1 LHKPHTASS
10 VSEGKRMSLDRR
22 QFVTALIA
30 SSAAAA
36 VPAASTDGNLPSS
49 SPAESH
55 ASPPNTKVDSRYAPR
70 NQQSTICFPDD
81 PKKTIVGRAG
91 DLRYGYAK
99 SLSAGMENFGTV
111 VEFSLAGFQDDK
123 VLRQW
128 IESAAVPVVHTLIDR
143 PAATFELIA
152 FATRHAG
159 EGRVDNVLLS
169 IKSKPNSHSKPGRV
183 AVVPK
188 IRIRAC
194 DRLELESY
202 TVPTATVRVQGSKSP
217 LLVAAQLN
225 SNLGSCMLWQEEGFT
240 LYLPHGEATEEVTAR
255 YFVRLPQ
262 ENQSAETVTEHLHD
276 AEMLLAE
283 AREFWRNW
291 KPFGTTNWSCPGPHG
306 EFLTACARNIQQA
319 REVKNDRLVF
329 QVGPTQYRG
338 LWIVDGNF
346 LLEAAR
352 YLGYDHDADEGLRSE
367 WSKQAESGQVI
378 AESGGEHWKD
388 TAIAMFTL
396 VRQCELKQDWTFFRE
411 LEPNVVRALDFLMS
425 LRGKARSGPSING
438 RYGLLAPGFADGG
451 IGGVRSEFT
460 NTVWTLAALR
470 AVANAADQLK
480 MSSLARTREFFC
492 ELYDAFQQMAKREMV
507 RHPAGFEYLPDYLP
521 MIAHDDSSVADP
533 DPWNRPRPQTAQ
545 WALSHSIFPGEV
557 FEKNDPIVRGHIAL
571 MQSCTQEDVPAETGW
586 LWHDSLWTYNASFTA
601 HVYLWAGLGDW
612 AHRTFTGFLNHASPL
627 YCWREEQPLQH
638 ALVGQDWG
646 DMPHN
651 WASAECIRYLRHM
664 LVLEDGKSL
673 RLLNGITVAELI
685 PTAHYSLENS
695 PTRFG
700 RVNLELEPAGTRG
713 WRLQFDRASGLSPSS
728 VSLPANIGGMQ
739 VKEVIGADS
748 KMNGG
753 IVEVDPLAKKW
764 EAFLK

>member
-1 LHKPHTASS
+1 MT
-10 VSEGKRMSLDRR
+10 LDRR
-22 QFVTALIA
+22 QFVTALLA
-30 SSAAAA
+30 SGAAA
-36 VPAASTDGNLPSS
+36 VPRANIEQNHSSS
-49 SPAESH
+49 SPATSL
-55 ASPPNTKVDSRYAPR
+55 ATPGTKVDFRYAPR

-81 PKKTIVGRAG
+81 PKKTIVGQAG
-91 DLRYGYAK
+91 DLRYGFAK
-99 SLSAGMENFGTV
+99 SPSAGMENFGTV
-111 VEFSLAGFQDDK
+111 IEFSLAGFQDDK

-128 IESAAVPVVHTLIDR
+128 IESPAVPIVHTLIDR

-152 FATRHAG
+152 FATRRAG

-169 IKSKPNSHSKPGRV
+169 INSKSESESKSQSKAGRV
-183 AVVPK
+183 AVLPK
-188 IRIRAC
+188 IRIRTRE
-194 DRLELESY
+194 RLELESY
-202 TVPTATVRVQGSKSP
+202 AVPTATVRVQNSKAP

-225 SNLGSCMLWQEEGFT
+225 SNLGTCMLWEEEGFT
-240 LYLPHGEATEEVTAR
+240 LYLPHGEATEAVPAR
-255 YFVRLPQ
+255 YFIRLPQ
-262 ENQSAETVTEHLHD
+262 EGQSAESLSEHLHD
-276 AEMLLAE
+276 ADVLLNE
-283 AREFWRNW
+283 AREFWKNW
-291 KPFGTTNWSCPGPHG
+291 KPFSTTNWSVPDRHG

-367 WSKQAESGQVI
+367 WTKQADSGQVI

-411 LEPNVVRALDFLMS
+411 LEPNVVHALDFLIS
-425 LRGKARSGPSING
+425 LRDQARWGPSING

-470 AVANAADQLK
+470 AVADAADQLN
-480 MSSLARTREFFC
+480 MPSLSRARKFSN
-492 ELYDAFQQMAKREMV
+492 ELYEAFQQMAKQEMV
-507 RHPAGFEYLPDYLP
+507 RHPAGFQYLPEYLP
-521 MIAHDDSSVADP
+521 MIAHDDPSVADA

-557 FEKNDPIVRGHIAL
+557 FEKDDPIVRGHIAL
-571 MQSCTQEDVPAETGW
+571 LQSCTQEDVPAETGW
-586 LWHDSLWTYNASFTA
+586 LWHDSLWTYNASFAA
-601 HVYLWAGLGDW
+601 HVYLWAGLPDW

-638 ALVGQDWG
+638 ALAGQDWG

-651 WASAECIRYLRHM
+651 WASAECVRYLRHM
-664 LVLEDGKSL
+664 LALEDGKSL
-673 RLLNGITVAELI
+673 RLLNGITPAELT
-685 PTAHYSLENS
+685 PAAHYSLQNS

-700 RVNLELEPAGTRG
+700 RINLELEPAGAQG
-713 WRLQFDRASGLSPSS
+713 WRLRFDRASGLTPSS
-728 VSLPANIGGMQ
+728 VSLPASIGSLH
-739 VKEVIGADS
+739 VKKVTGAGS
-748 KMNGG
+748 KMNGLA
-753 IVEVDPLAKKW
+753 VEVDPLAKTW
-764 EAFLK
+764 DAFLR

>member
-1 LHKPHTASS
+1 MT
-10 VSEGKRMSLDRR
+10 LDRR

-30 SSAAAA
+30 SGAAAA
-36 VPAASTDGNLPSS
+36 VPAPSIDGNPSS
-49 SPAESH
+49 FSAT
-55 ASPPNTKVDSRYAPR
+55 ASLANPPNTNIDFRYAPHH
-70 NQQSTICFPDD
+70 QQSTICFPDD
-81 PKKTIVGRAG
+81 PRKTIVGQAG
-91 DLRYGYAK
+91 DLRYRFAK

-123 VLRQW
+123 ILRQW
-128 IESAAVPVVHTLIDR
+128 IESPAVPIVHTLIDR

-152 FATRHAG
+152 FASRHAG

-169 IKSKPNSHSKPGRV
+169 IKSKRGRV

-188 IRIRAC
+188 IHIRTC
-194 DRLELESY
+194 ERLELESY

-225 SNLGSCMLWQEEGFT
+225 NNLGNCIVWEEEGFT
-240 LYLPHGEATEEVTAR
+240 LYLHHGEAAEEMSAR
-255 YFVRLPQ
+255 YFFRLPQ
-262 ENQSAETVTEHLHD
+262 ENQSADTLTENLHD
-276 AEMLLAE
+276 AEMFLAE

-291 KPFGTTNWSCPGPHG
+291 KPFGTANWSCPGRHG

-319 REVKNDRLVF
+319 REVKNNRLVF

-352 YLGYDHDADEGLRSE
+352 YLGYDQAADEGLRSE
-367 WSKQAESGQVI
+367 WSKQAESGQII

-411 LEPNVVRALDFLMS
+411 LEPNVVHALEFLIN
-425 LRGKARSGPSING
+425 LRDKGRSGPSING

-470 AVANAADQLK
+470 AVANAVDQLNL
-480 MSSLARTREFFC
+480 SSLARAREFLR
-492 ELYDAFQQMAKREMV
+492 ELYDAFQQRAKREMV
-507 RHPAGFEYLPDYLP
+507 RHPARFEDLP

-557 FEKNDPIVRGHIAL
+557 FDKIDPIVRGHIAL
-571 MQSCTQEDVPAETGW
+571 QQSCTQEDVPTETGW

-601 HVYLWAGLGDW
+601 HVYLWAGLRDW

-638 ALVGQDWG
+638 ALAGQDWG

-651 WASAECIRYLRHM
+651 WASAECVRYLRHM
-664 LVLEDGKSL
+664 LALEDGKSL
-673 RLLNGITVAELI
+673 RLLNGITAAELI
-685 PTAHYSLENS
+685 PTTHYSLQNS

-700 RVNLELEPAGTRG
+700 RINLELEPAGAQG
-713 WRLQFDRASGLSPSS
+713 WRFRFDRANGLSPSS
-728 VSLPANIGGMQ
+728 VSLPANIGPLQ
-739 VKEVIGADS
+739 VKDVIGAGS
-748 KMNGG
+748 KKNSG
-753 IVEVDPLAKKW
+753 IVEVDPFAKKW
-764 EAFLK
+764 DAFLK

>member
-1 LHKPHTASS
+1 MT
-10 VSEGKRMSLDRR
+10 LDRR
-22 QFVTALIA
+22 QFVTTLIA
-30 SSAAAA
+30 SGAAAA
-36 VPAASTDGNLPSS
+36 VPTQSIDRKLPYSS
-49 SPAESH
+49 APTSLAN
-55 ASPPNTKVDSRYAPR
+55 PPHTKVDFRYTPR

-81 PKKTIVGRAG
+81 PRKTIVGQAG
-91 DLRYGYAK
+91 DLRYGFAK
-99 SLSAGMENFGTV
+99 SFSAGMENFGTV
-111 VEFSLAGFQDDK
+111 IEFSLAGFQDDK
-123 VLRQW
+123 ILRQW
-128 IESAAVPVVHTLIDR
+128 TELPAVPIVHTLIDR

-169 IKSKPNSHSKPGRV
+169 IKSKSKTGRV

-188 IRIRAC
+188 IRIRTFE
-194 DRLELESY
+194 RLELESY
-202 TVPTATVRVQGSKSP
+202 TVPTATVRAQGSKSP

-225 SNLGSCMLWQEEGFT
+225 NNLGSCMLWEEEGFT
-240 LYLPHGEATEEVTAR
+240 LYLPHGEAAEEVSAR

-262 ENQSAETVTEHLHD
+262 ENQSAETLGEHLRSV
-276 AEMLLAE
+276 EVLLAE

-291 KPFGTTNWSCPGPHG
+291 KPFGTTNWSFPGRHG

-352 YLGYDHDADEGLRSE
+352 YLGYDQATDEGLRSE
-367 WSKQAESGQVI
+367 WSKQAESGQII

-396 VRQCELKQDWTFFRE
+396 VRQCELKQEWRFFRD
-411 LEPNVVRALDFLMS
+411 LEPNVVHALDFLIT
-425 LRGKARSGPSING
+425 LRDKARSGPSING

-470 AVANAADQLK
+470 AVADAADQLK
-480 MSSLARTREFFC
+480 MSSLFRARKFFD
-492 ELYDAFQQMAKREMV
+492 ELYEAFQQMARREMV
-507 RHPAGFEYLPDYLP
+507 RHPAGFEYLP
-521 MIAHDDSSVADP
+521 MIAHDDSSVADSNS
-533 DPWNRPRPQTAQ
+533 WNRPRPQTAQ

-571 MQSCTQEDVPAETGW
+571 LQSCTQEDVPIETGW
-586 LWHDSLWTYNASFTA
+586 LWHDSLWTYNASFAA
-601 HVYLWAGLGDW
+601 HVYLWAGLRDW

-638 ALVGQDWG
+638 ALAGQDWG

-651 WASAECIRYLRHM
+651 WASAECVRYLRHM
-664 LVLEDGKSL
+664 LALEDGKSL
-673 RLLNGITVAELI
+673 RLLNGITAAELI
-685 PTAHYSLENS
+685 PTAHYSLQNS

-700 RVNLELEPAGTRG
+700 RINLELEPAGEQG
-713 WRLQFDRASGLSPSS
+713 WRLRFDRASGFSPSS
-728 VSLPANIGGMQ
+728 VSLPANIGSLQ
-739 VKEVIGADS
+739 VKKVIGAGS
-748 KMNGG
+748 KISGRV
-753 IVEVDPLAKKW
+753 VEVDPFAKTW
-764 EAFLK
+764 DAFLK

>member
-1 LHKPHTASS
+1 MT
-10 VSEGKRMSLDRR
+10 LDRR

-30 SSAAAA
+30 SGAAAA
-36 VPAASTDGNLPSS
+36 VPAAGIDGSLPT
-49 SPAESH
+49 
-55 ASPPNTKVDSRYAPR
+55 ASATTSVANPPDTNVDFRYAPHH
-70 NQQSTICFPDD
+70 QQSTICFPDD
-81 PKKTIVGRAG
+81 PKKTIVGQAG
-91 DLRYGYAK
+91 DLRYGYVK

-111 VEFSLAGFQDDK
+111 VEFSLAGFQDDRI
-123 VLRQW
+123 LRQW
-128 IESAAVPVVHTLIDR
+128 IESPSIPIVHTLIDR

-152 FATRHAG
+152 FATRHAD

-169 IKSKPNSHSKPGRV
+169 IKSKTGRV
-183 AVVPK
+183 AIVPK
-188 IRIRAC
+188 IHIRTC

-202 TVPTATVRVQGSKSP
+202 TVPTATVRTQGSKSP
-217 LLVAAQLN
+217 LLVGAQLN
-225 SNLGSCMLWQEEGFT
+225 NNLGTCMLWEEEGFT
-240 LYLPHGEATEEVTAR
+240 LYLPHGEAAEEMPAR
-255 YFVRLPQ
+255 YFVRFPQ
-262 ENQSAETVTEHLHD
+262 ENQSAEILTEHFHN

-283 AREFWRNW
+283 TRRFWRDW
-291 KPFGTTNWSCPGPHG
+291 RPFGTTNWSYPGRHG
-306 EFLTACARNIQQA
+306 DFLTACARNIQQA

-352 YLGYDHDADEGLRSE
+352 YLGYDQAADEGLRSE

-411 LEPNVVRALDFLMS
+411 LEPNIVHALDFLIS
-425 LRGKARSGPSING
+425 LRDKARSGPSING

-480 MSSLARTREFFC
+480 MPSLARARQFFRELH
-492 ELYDAFQQMAKREMV
+492 EAFQQMAKQEMV
-507 RHPAGFEYLPDYLP
+507 RHPAGFDYLP
-521 MIAHDDSSVADP
+521 MIAHDDPSVADP

-571 MQSCTQEDVPAETGW
+571 LQSCTQEDVPIETGW
-586 LWHDSLWTYNASFTA
+586 LWHDSLWTYNASFAA
-601 HVYLWAGLGDW
+601 HVYLWAGLHDW

-638 ALVGQDWG
+638 ALAGQDWG

-651 WASAECIRYLRHM
+651 WASAECVRYLRHR
-664 LVLEDGKSL
+664 LALEDDQSL
-673 RLLNGITVAELI
+673 RLLNGITAAELT
-685 PTAHYSLENS
+685 PGAHYNLQNS

-700 RVNLELEPAGTRG
+700 RINLELESAGAKG
-713 WRLQFDRASGLSPSS
+713 WRLRFDRATGPSPSS
-728 VSLPANIGGMQ
+728 VSLPGNIGRLQ
-739 VKEVIGADS
+739 VKAIIGAGS
-748 KMNGG
+748 KINGG
-753 IVEVDPLAKKW
+753 IVEIDPLSKKW
-764 EAFLK
+764 DALLK

>member
-1 LHKPHTASS
+1 
-10 VSEGKRMSLDRR
+10 MSLDRR

-225 SNLGSCMLWQEEGFT
+225 SNLGSCMLWEEEGFT

>member
-1 LHKPHTASS
+1 MN
-10 VSEGKRMSLDRR
+10 VNRR

-30 SSAAAA
+30 SGAAAA
-36 VPAASTDGNLPSS
+36 APTPTVDQKLPHVSPSASLANPPS
-49 SPAESH
+49 
-55 ASPPNTKVDSRYAPR
+55 TKVDFRYAPR
-70 NQQSTICFPDD
+70 NQQSVICFPDD
-81 PKKTIVGRAG
+81 PRKTVVGQAG
-91 DLRYGYAK
+91 DLRYGFVK

-111 VEFSLAGFQDDK
+111 IEFSLAGLQDDK
-123 VLRQW
+123 ILRQW
-128 IESAAVPVVHTLIDR
+128 IESPAVPIVHTLIDR

-169 IKSKPNSHSKPGRV
+169 IKSKSNSKLKTGRV

-188 IRIRAC
+188 IHIRTC
-194 DRLELESY
+194 ERLELESY
-202 TVPTATVRVQGSKSP
+202 TVPTATVRAQGGKSP

-225 SNLGSCMLWQEEGFT
+225 HNLGSSMLWEEEGFT
-240 LYLPHGEATEEVTAR
+240 LYLPHGEASEDVQVR

-262 ENQSAETVTEHLHD
+262 EGQSAETLREHLPS

-283 AREFWRNW
+283 AREFWRNC
-291 KPFGTTNWSCPGPHG
+291 KPFGTTDWSFPGRHG

-352 YLGYDHDADEGLRSE
+352 YLGYDHAADEGLRSE
-367 WSKQAESGQVI
+367 WSKQAESGQII

-411 LEPNVVRALDFLMS
+411 LEPNVVHALEFLIS
-425 LRGKARSGPSING
+425 LRDQARTGPSING

-460 NTVWTLAALR
+460 NTVWTLASLR

-480 MSSLARTREFFC
+480 MSSLARAREFFR
-492 ELYDAFQQMAKREMV
+492 ELYEAFQQMAKREMV
-507 RHPAGFEYLPDYLP
+507 RHPAGFEYLP

-545 WALSHSIFPGEV
+545 WALSHAIFPGEV
-557 FEKNDPIVRGHIAL
+557 FEKSDPIVRGHIAL
-571 MQSCTQEDVPAETGW
+571 LQSCTQEDVPIETGW

-601 HVYLWAGLGDW
+601 HVYLWAGLRDW

-638 ALVGQDWG
+638 ALAGQDWG

-651 WASAECIRYLRHM
+651 WASAECVRYLRHM
-664 LVLEDGKSL
+664 LALEDGKSL
-673 RLLNGITVAELI
+673 RLLNGITAAELM
-685 PTAHYSLENS
+685 PTAHYSLQNS

-700 RVNLELEPAGTRG
+700 RINLELEAAGLQG
-713 WRLQFDRASGLSPSS
+713 WRLRFDRARGFSPSS
-728 VSLPANIGGMQ
+728 VSLPANIGSLQ
-739 VKEVIGADS
+739 VKEVIGAGS
-748 KMNGG
+748 KLNGPV
-753 IVEVDPLAKKW
+753 VEVDPFAKKW
-764 EAFLK
+764 DALIE